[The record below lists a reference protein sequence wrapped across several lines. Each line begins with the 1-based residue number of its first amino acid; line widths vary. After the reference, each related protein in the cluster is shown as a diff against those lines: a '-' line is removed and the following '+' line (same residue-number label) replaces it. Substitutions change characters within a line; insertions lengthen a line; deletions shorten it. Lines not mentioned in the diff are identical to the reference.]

1 MVPPYFT
8 MKDAFIAS
16 LRCNVRQTCGLLLF
30 IRSPPG
36 RLSAISFPSGLS
48 AGEPLSLRGIKA
60 YSSRSWG
67 LYEESLK
74 GTMPLQD
81 SGNSIAV
88 DEHLRVLFF
97 VNSDDLLAI
106 VITAILADAMGQLH
120 LVALGAFH
128 DSRKLQ
134 LPVGTTATA
143 TSLGY
148 FSFGQSHNYT
158 S

>member
-30 IRSPPG
+30 TRSPPG
-36 RLSAISFPSGLS
+36 RLSACSFPSGLS
-48 AGEPLSLRGIKA
+48 AGEPLSLRGMKA

-74 GTMPLQD
+74 GAIPLQD
-81 SGNSIAV
+81 SGNGFAV

-106 VITAILADAMGQLH
+106 VVTAILADAMGQLH